1 MFTLSENTT
10 VKAKTETGGHAG
22 PRKGAR
28 QSSERLFWCEGKV
41 RRRGRTTQSSLCA
54 FSMTCLALY
63 SCEHYKKKKIIL
75 AWMRGHG
82 QHLVEGWLRL

>member
-10 VKAKTETGGHAG
+10 VKARMETGGHTG

-54 FSMTCLALY
+54 FSMTRHFTAVSAIKNHFSLD
-63 SCEHYKKKKIIL
+63 
-75 AWMRGHG
+75 
-82 QHLVEGWLRL
+82 EGTGATLG